1 MNAPMSGRALP
12 VNRTGRTYQLMQI
25 GLEPPEP
32 AISGLDGRSF
42 VPGFY
47 VSTIDEL
54 PASRGRDG
62 GVLGRGYYAVFWPM
76 DDGQHDADRA
86 SALYFGPFP
95 SERDAD
101 GFVRRVSGTAA
112 IAAGGA

>member
-1 MNAPMSGRALP
+1 MNAPMSGRTVGSP
-12 VNRTGRTYQLMQI
+12 GGGRTYQLMEI
-25 GLEPPEP
+25 GLPPP
-32 AISGLDGRSF
+32 ANALAGFDAPAL

-54 PASRGRDG
+54 PDSRGHNGRARA
-62 GVLGRGYYAVFWPM
+62 RGYYAVLRPM
-76 DDGQHDADRA
+76 DDAQEDKDA

-101 GFVRRVSGTAA
+101 GFVRRVSGSRTDR
-112 IAAGGA
+112 

>member
-1 MNAPMSGRALP
+1 MNMTMAGRAEASGRA
-12 VNRTGRTYQLMQI
+12 GRTYQLTEI
-25 GLEPPEP
+25 GMPVADA
-32 AISGLDGRSF
+32 AIAGLDGRSF

-62 GVLGRGYYAVFWPM
+62 RVLVRGYYAVFWPM
-76 DDGQHDADRA
+76 DDEHDRDES
-86 SALYFGPFP
+86 SAMYFGPFP

-101 GFVRRVSGTAA
+101 GFVRRVSSTGPVTR
-112 IAAGGA
+112 

>member
-1 MNAPMSGRALP
+1 ME
-12 VNRTGRTYQLMQI
+12 I
-25 GLEPPEP
+25 GLPPSATSLAGFDGP
-32 AISGLDGRSF
+32 AL

-54 PASRGRDG
+54 TDSRGHDG
-62 GVLGRGYYAVFWPM
+62 RRRERGYYAVFRPM
-76 DDGQHDADRA
+76 DDPRDTDDEA

-101 GFVRRVSGTAA
+101 GFVRRMSEAGSGR
-112 IAAGGA
+112 

>member
-1 MNAPMSGRALP
+1 MMGRTLSANP
-12 VNRTGRTYQLMQI
+12 GGRTYQLMEI
-25 GLEPPEP
+25 GLQPSAP
-32 AISGLDGRSF
+32 AVAGLDGRAS

-47 VSTIDEL
+47 VSTVDEL

-62 GVLGRGYYAVFWPM
+62 RVLVRGYYAVFWPM
-76 DDGQHDADRA
+76 DDEHENDEA

-101 GFVRRVSGTAA
+101 GFVRRVSGTPAVS
-112 IAAGGA
+112 IGL

>member
-1 MNAPMSGRALP
+1 MPPSPTSLAGFDAPTL
-12 VNRTGRTYQLMQI
+12 
-25 GLEPPEP
+25 
-32 AISGLDGRSF
+32 

-54 PASRGRDG
+54 TDSPTHDGRGRE
-62 GVLGRGYYAVFWPM
+62 RGYYAVFRPM
-76 DDGQHDADRA
+76 DDQREPDDEA

-101 GFVRRVSGTAA
+101 GFVRRMSGS
-112 IAAGGA
+112 GSDR